1 MGGRAA
7 LAIGLAGLGVE
18 MLYGA
23 LALWAN
29 PAPWVLVAFC
39 GGGAV
44 LIALSIGYAVAPA
57 LPRVTRWLWRGPSVS
72 TVTRHGVTMTAR
84 LRWSDGVGKPIVQ
97 APAPE
102 GRILLVWTAL
112 DIEIRNR
119 EQDPK
124 RISDLFLE
132 IRTAGFPKRVIAT
145 ADPVA
150 IDGDLDWY
158 QRRHPRRVEW
168 LLDPS
173 APAIIH
179 HVRFSRGW
187 LPESPGPRDPRRFT
201 PIVVAELGGEDRQIR
216 LELGDDIMSA
226 PNYE

>member
-1 MGGRAA
+1 MGGRAG

-18 MLYGA
+18 MLTGA

-29 PAPWVLVAFC
+29 PAPWVLVALLV
-39 GGGAV
+39 GGAV
-44 LIALSIGYAVAPA
+44 VIVCGMLYAVAPA
-57 LPRVTRWLWRGPSVS
+57 IPRVMRRLRRSPSVS
-72 TVTRHGVTMTAR
+72 TTTRHGVTMTAR

-112 DIEIRNR
+112 DIEMRNR

-132 IRTAGFPKRVIAT
+132 IRTARFPKRVIAT

-173 APAIIH
+173 APATAH

-187 LPESPGPRDPRRFT
+187 VPQTPGPRAPRRFT
-201 PIVVAELGGEDRQIR
+201 AVVVAELGGEDRQIR
-216 LELGDDIMSA
+216 LELGDDIISA
-226 PNYE
+226 PNYA